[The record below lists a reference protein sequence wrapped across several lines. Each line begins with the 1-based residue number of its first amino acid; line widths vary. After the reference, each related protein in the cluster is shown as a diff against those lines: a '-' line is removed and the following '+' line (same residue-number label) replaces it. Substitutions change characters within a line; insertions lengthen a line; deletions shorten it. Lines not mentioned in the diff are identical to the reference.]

1 MNNLHSDNAPDSSVI
16 LPHFIFAAISLLILS
31 IMIIL
36 ADTSLLEAYFNN
48 KIVAITH
55 MAVLGWATM
64 VVFGAL
70 YQLIPVVFETALY
83 SEKLAKF
90 TFWLSGFS
98 VLFLTYTFWIGAYN
112 DLLIYAAFLM
122 FISLL
127 LFVINLMLTY
137 KNSKL
142 KNISSK
148 FVITAVIWLAVAE
161 LIGTLIAL
169 NFKYNFFSEIHLHY
183 LKIHATIGLVGWF
196 LFLIIGVSS
205 ILIPMFLVSHQLNIK
220 KLSYAFYFI
229 NFGLISLSIN
239 WFFIHL
245 TKVDPFLW
253 LSITIGIAFY
263 ISFVYESYKKRIR
276 KVLDIGMKHT
286 MIAIITIA
294 LPILI
299 SLIILLG
306 FDFEYSLLLRATT
319 LYGFTI
325 IFGLI
330 TTLILGQTYKTLPFV
345 VWLDKYT
352 GLVGKT
358 KTPMPRELYSEK
370 IADIHFYIYFIF
382 LITMVFG
389 IVFNQILLIR
399 IGSYL
404 LLLVAILYNINV
416 FKMIFHKVKTVKND

>member
-1 MNNLHSDNAPDSSVI
+1 M
-16 LPHFIFAAISLLILS
+16 
-31 IMIIL
+31 
-36 ADTSLLEAYFNN
+36 
-48 KIVAITH
+48 
-55 MAVLGWATM
+55 
-64 VVFGAL
+64 
-70 YQLIPVVFETALY
+70 
-83 SEKLAKF
+83 
-90 TFWLSGFS
+90 
-98 VLFLTYTFWIGAYN
+98 
-112 DLLIYAAFLM
+112 
-122 FISLL
+122 
-127 LFVINLMLTY
+127 
-137 KNSKL
+137 
-142 KNISSK
+142 
-148 FVITAVIWLAVAE
+148 
-161 LIGTLIAL
+161 IGTLIAL

-183 LKIHATIGLVGWF
+183 LKIHATIGLIGWF

-245 TKVDPFLW
+245 TNIDPFLW
-253 LSITIGIAFY
+253 LSITIGIVFY

-286 MIAIITIA
+286 MIAIMTIA

-306 FDFEYSLLLRATT
+306 SDYEYSLLLRATT

-370 IADIHFYIYFIF
+370 IADIHFYIYVLFI
-382 LITMVFG
+382 LTMIIG
-389 IVFNQILLIR
+389 IVFNQIWLVR

-416 FKMIFHKVKTVKND
+416 FKMILHKRIINNNDE